1 MGGRHKLFVSK
12 RDPQSTTCTKTY
24 EVNQRCWI
32 KLSAVFEPDVTG
44 DWEFGLVV
52 AAGQGDLY
60 IEGEKVID
68 NTVDQKPSGL
78 LPVVYNLEIRFN
90 NHHPVPGQVIPMRR
104 GAIELG
110 GRPVTEAEEMLQ
122 EAERTAREA
131 DVAIVAVGLNQDWEC
146 EGYDHDSMKLPG
158 KSDELV
164 QRVLLANP
172 RTVVILQSGT
182 PVELS
187 WVDHCQTLLQG
198 HYGGNQFGNG
208 IADVIFGARNP
219 SGRLSVTYPYKYQHN
234 PAFYNWGHE
243 GNKTMYGEGVFV
255 GYKHYDAVDRE
266 VMFPFGHGL
275 SYHSSVISDVETQ
288 PLKTTSSIAN
298 TPVAILSFMVQNVGE
313 VGGRESVQIYV
324 ARSDGIG
331 RVPEKELRDFIKVEL
346 GAGEKRTCSV
356 QLTLEAFAY
365 FDTSADK
372 WTVDAGDY
380 NVLLGSSSR
389 DIKESVDMFIETKAS
404 WLEYS
409 KLK

>member
-78 LPVVYNLEIRFN
+78 LPVQVLSKKGAYSR
-90 NHHPVPGQVIPMRR
+90 HKQVIPMSR

-122 EAERTAREA
+122 EAERAAREA

-146 EGYDHDSMKLPG
+146 EGYDRDSMKLPG

-164 QRVLLANP
+164 QRVLAANP

-198 HYGGNQFGNG
+198 HYGGNQIGNG

-234 PAFYNWGHE
+234 PAFYNWVHE
-243 GNKTMYGEGVFV
+243 GNKTMYGE
-255 GYKHYDAVDRE
+255 
-266 VMFPFGHGL
+266 
-275 SYHSSVISDVETQ
+275 VE
-288 PLKTTSSIAN
+288 
-298 TPVAILSFMVQNVGE
+298 
-313 VGGRESVQIYV
+313 GRESVQID
-324 ARSDGIG
+324 AALPNGIG
-331 RVPEKELRDFIKVEL
+331 RFPEKELRDFIKVEL
-346 GAGEKRTCSV
+346 GAGEKKTCSV
-356 QLTLEAFAY
+356 RLTLEALAY
-365 FDTSADK
+365 FDTLANN

-380 NVLLGSSSR
+380 KVLLGSSSR

-404 WLEYS
+404 WLEYP